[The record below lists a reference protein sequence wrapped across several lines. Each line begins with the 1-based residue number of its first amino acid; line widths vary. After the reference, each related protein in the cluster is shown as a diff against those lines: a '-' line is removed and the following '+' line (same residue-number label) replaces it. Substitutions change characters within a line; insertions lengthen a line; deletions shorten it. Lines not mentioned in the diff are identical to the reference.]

1 MQLFAR
7 DLMER
12 NVLTIPAAMSFHDI
26 QHLFVVAG
34 CHGAPVVD
42 DAGNVLGVVSAMD
55 LLRAADQAYD
65 EDRDPGEDQ
74 GLDVST
80 LTATELA
87 TPEPVW
93 VELDASALEIA
104 QLMQREGIHRV
115 LVRQDGKLVGIVSV
129 LDLCRA
135 VRE

>member
-12 NVLTIPAAMSFHDI
+12 NVLTIPAAMSLREI
-26 QHLFVVAG
+26 QHLFVVGG

-42 DAGNVLGVVSAMD
+42 DAGNVLGIVSAMD

-74 GLDVST
+74 DFDVST

-87 TPEPVW
+87 TPEPAW
-93 VELDASALEIA
+93 VEVDASALEIA
-104 QLMQREGIHRV
+104 ELMQRAGIHRV
-115 LVRQDGKLVGIVSV
+115 LVRQDGRLVGIVSAW
-129 LDLCRA
+129 DLCRA
-135 VRE
+135 VGG

>member
-12 NVLTIPAAMSFHDI
+12 NVLTIPAAMSFRDI

-42 DAGNVLGVVSAMD
+42 DAGNVLGIVSAMD
-55 LLRAADQAYD
+55 LLRAADQAND
-65 EDRDPGEDQ
+65 EDRDPGEDEHL
-74 GLDVST
+74 GVST

-93 VELDASALEIA
+93 VELDASAFEIA
-104 QLMQREGIHRV
+104 QVMRREGIHRV
-115 LVRQDGKLVGIVSV
+115 LVRQDGKCVGIVSA